1 MGMAD
6 RLRLAVGGEAR
17 LPAVREQRDPRAA
30 TVSLRYHSPGMP
42 LVPEWQGDQAIR
54 LGYLANV
61 IAYRCIQIIAD
72 SLAGVPFAAGLVP
85 PKRPGLPAESN
96 PQARLAQLLGDGHGG
111 PAPKLSAAVLW
122 RWTVAQRLA
131 TGRNAWEIETTEPGG
146 KGEVVALW
154 PLVSAS
160 TSAIPSDS
168 GSEWFSLFKYGRPDQ
183 PVRLQPA
190 QVHYG
195 WTPHPTDFR
204 QPLSPLQSARYDLSI
219 ALAADRYSLS
229 FMQNNAVPAH
239 VVAVEEFPDAEDF
252 EAFKRQWQAEYRGP
266 DSAGKTHFVEVDPDS
281 DRPLSES
288 IFVQTLGVS
297 AKDARLIE
305 QHQASLSR
313 VAMALGVPWSK
324 LDASGR
330 TYENADAE
338 ERTFWQQ
345 TMVPLCQTLAGEVNM
360 DLAPRLGAEVGWF
373 DLSGVDALRA
383 RPPVDASGAA
393 VLVAGGIASVAEA
406 RAWFGLHGD
415 PPEME
420 VPDNPEN
427 VEVPDAE
434 DDVERGADRG
444 CRGAAGE
451 ARRPRPA
458 EGPQAGAEGVP
469 AQVEARATVDQEA
482 RRTRLWS
489 GQVKV
494 VLKEQRAW
502 WRAFRDIFAEQ
513 RDSTLLRLRNADGV
527 PTSRA
532 KRLTEGRAD
541 AHDFFDT
548 SYWTARTRSRMEGL
562 LESTIEAAFVRL
574 SDQLGVSFDL
584 EAEFAQEFIQNR
596 ANQLTANV
604 TQTTYDAITAA
615 LAEGVG
621 EGEGIP
627 DLAAR
632 IEAVFNDMR
641 GPGSFDANSGV
652 RSVAIA
658 RTEVTSAFGASTRA
672 AITGLPADVVAA
684 VQWIATPG
692 GRTRESHATAD
703 GQIVAVSE
711 PFIVGGHS
719 MLYPG
724 DPAGPADEV
733 INCRCALAALTPE
746 EFEAEA
752 VTYMTAPPPPVPFE
766 RARLALAL
774 VGPDFDEA
782 RFRRALEAA

>member
-6 RLRLAVGGEAR
+6 RLRLATGAQR
-17 LPAVREQRDPRAA
+17 TPTREVRDPSAA

-72 SLAGVPFAAGLVP
+72 SLAGLPFVAGLVP

-111 PAPKLSAAVLW
+111 PAPKLSAATLW
-122 RWTVAQRLA
+122 KWTVAQRLA
-131 TGRNAWEIETTEPGG
+131 TGRNAWEIETTDRGG

-160 TSAIPSDS
+160 TDAIPSDS

-183 PVRLQPA
+183 PVRLLPA

-219 ALAADRYSLS
+219 ALAADRHSLS

-266 DSAGKTHFVEVDPDS
+266 DRAGKTHFVEVDPDS

-288 IFVQTLGVS
+288 IFIQTLGVS

-313 VAMALGVPWSK
+313 VAMALGVPWSM

-338 ERTFWQQ
+338 ERTFWQK

-360 DLAPRLGAEVGWF
+360 DLAPRLGSEVGWF

-393 VLVAGGIASVAEA
+393 VLVAGGIASVTEA

-415 PPEME
+415 PPEMIEAPE
-420 VPDNPEN
+420 VPAAN
-427 VEVPDAE
+427 VEVPDAQ
-434 DDVERGADRG
+434 DNVERGADRSG
-444 CRGAAGE
+444 GGAAGPSGRGRQVE
-451 ARRPRPA
+451 G
-458 EGPQAGAEGVP
+458 GPQAGAEGVQ

-489 GQVKV
+489 TNDAVIRGLEAQWVRQFRRLFNRQAKATVARLEGQ
-494 VLKEQRAW
+494 
-502 WRAFRDIFAEQ
+502 
-513 RDSTLLRLRNADGV
+513 
-527 PTSRA
+527 SRA
-532 KRLTEGRAD
+532 KRVMEGRANTDDLFDRRFWAEQTAED
-541 AHDFFDT
+541 AAAL
-548 SYWTARTRSRMEGL
+548 Y
-562 LESTIEAAFVRL
+562 ESLASAAFVRL
-574 SDQLGVSFDL
+574 SDRLGVSFDL
-584 EAEFAQEFIQNR
+584 AEFAQEFITSR
-596 ANQLTANV
+596 ANQLAGQV
-604 TQTTYDAITAA
+604 TQTTYDAITAT

-621 EGEGIP
+621 EGESIP

-632 IEAVFNDMR
+632 IREVFSEA
-641 GPGSFDANSGV
+641 SAN
-652 RSVAIA
+652 RATTIA
-658 RTEVTSAFGASTRA
+658 RTEVIGGFGAASRA

-684 VQWIATPG
+684 VQWIGTRD
-692 GRTRESHATAD
+692 GRTRDSHAEAD
-703 GQIVAVSE
+703 GQIVAATE
-711 PFIVGGHS
+711 PFIVGGAS

-724 DPAGPADEV
+724 DPSGPADET

-752 VTYMTAPPPPVPFE
+752 VTYMTAPPPPVPLE
-766 RARLALAL
+766 RARVALAM

>member
-6 RLRLAVGGEAR
+6 RLRIATGAR

-42 LVPEWQGDQAIR
+42 LVPEWQGDEAIR

-72 SLAGVPFAAGLVP
+72 SLAGVPFAAGLIP

-482 RRTRLWS
+482 RRTRLWNANDAVIRGLEAQWVRQFRRLFNRQAKATVARLE
-489 GQVKV
+489 GQ
-494 VLKEQRAW
+494 
-502 WRAFRDIFAEQ
+502 
-513 RDSTLLRLRNADGV
+513 
-527 PTSRA
+527 SRA
-532 KRLTEGRAD
+532 KRVLEGRASTDDLFDRRFWAEQTAED
-541 AHDFFDT
+541 AAAL
-548 SYWTARTRSRMEGL
+548 Y
-562 LESTIEAAFVRL
+562 ESLASAAFVRL
-574 SDQLGVSFDL
+574 SDRLGVSFDL
-584 EAEFAQEFIQNR
+584 EAEFAQEFITSR
-596 ANQLTANV
+596 ANQLAGQV
-604 TQTTYDAITAA
+604 TQTTYDAITAT

-621 EGEGIP
+621 EGESIP

-632 IEAVFNDMR
+632 IREVFSEA
-641 GPGSFDANSGV
+641 SAN
-652 RSVAIA
+652 RATTIA
-658 RTEVTSAFGASTRA
+658 RTEVIGGFGAASRA

-752 VTYMTAPPPPVPFE
+752 VTYMTAPPAPVPFE